1 MGAEVLIK
9 EKKWKKVCYF
19 LGYIR
24 NYSYISTV
32 IMRDMM
38 EHKRTNDKVWVDGIG
53 YCVEVV
59 HTRFIN
65 GVAES
70 YTSYTPIESK

>member
-1 MGAEVLIK
+1 
-9 EKKWKKVCYF
+9 
-19 LGYIR
+19 
-24 NYSYISTV
+24 
-32 IMRDMM
+32 MRDMM